1 MKQALDETLHAY
13 YFMFLLH
20 FNARC
25 LFFCAPA
32 LIKFILGGCTRR
44 EICCVQES
52 AAAAFC
58 PYQQST
64 KFLPFRPRSP
74 PDSFCRARDASSKL
88 MHPLALA
95 FKDLPLGFDFSRA
108 QQLFSSEQTLFAKT
122 CYAGTKVSNTV
133 AIRIP
138 APFSSRR

>member
-1 MKQALDETLHAY
+1 MKRCMRIILCFCSISTLGAC
-13 YFMFLLH
+13 FFARRRLL
-20 FNARC
+20 N
-25 LFFCAPA
+25 LFSAA
-32 LIKFILGGCTRR
+32 VRAAKFAVCK
-44 EICCVQES
+44 S
-52 AAAAFC
+52 AAAAAFC